1 MAQYE
6 LNLQDYWRIIRKRRW
21 VVILIFFTVFA
32 TTWVYTTLQ
41 PEVYQVRTTA
51 KYEEEKTMGDLWRE
65 FFTYTPGDPMLTQA
79 KVARSS
85 DVIEI
90 AAIQL
95 GLITPQV
102 NREDKA
108 RVIAS
113 LQFYIATGVEKDTNI
128 VIVDVMHSS
137 PKEAV
142 RIANAVVEAY
152 VTYNLQEKSRKAN
165 NLIKTLEE
173 RLGNEKVKLTQSE
186 EDLKAFKETNPQIMN
201 LADSLNVRLERLKSE
216 RDKLLRNYTSR
227 HPEVI
232 NLSRQIKDITKQLQS
247 VQGEITTL
255 SQLTREVE
263 IHDSLYRELKQKYE
277 SALISKAEKVSDV
290 SVVDRPVE
298 PTKPIKPNKPLS
310 RMAGFIIGLM
320 LGLVSAFVVEHLD
333 TSIGT
338 IEEIESLLQIPV
350 LGVIPH
356 LQSIAHGQGGLLNK
370 ILPRGKKDPRI
381 PQSDEIRSQLVFN
394 YSATSPITESYR
406 ILRTN
411 IISKENKIPEVARVS
426 GIRID
431 RTKGSSLAESGLA
444 TPGGHIILVT
454 STGPAEGKTITA
466 SNLAIT
472 MAQKGKRVLLVDGD
486 MRKAIVYKIFG
497 LDRGPG
503 LSDLMMGAHKFD
515 EAVRTIT
522 DTLMGGMDWD
532 VVLSTPGIDNL
543 HIITAG
549 SEVSNPSEL
558 LGSSATA
565 TLLKDLKGRYDYIIF
580 DCPPVL
586 PVTDV
591 LVLGPQADSVVLIY
605 RAGRTAKGVLVRAKD
620 QLTNVGVNVKGV
632 VLNYMTPEI
641 EVSPSYY
648 YKYYKYYSATEKK

>member
-32 TTWVYTTLQ
+32 STWVYTTLQ

-95 GLITPQV
+95 GLITSQA

-108 RVIAS
+108 GVIAS
-113 LQFYIATGVEKDTNI
+113 LQFYIATDVEKDTNI
-128 VIVDVMHSS
+128 VIVDVMHSN

-142 RIANAVVEAY
+142 QIANAVAEAY
-152 VTYNLQEKSRKAN
+152 VAYNLQEKSRKAN

-186 EDLKAFKETNPQIMN
+186 EDLKTFKETNPQIMN
-201 LADSLNVRLERLKSE
+201 LANSLNVRLERLKSE

-232 NLSRQIKDITKQLQS
+232 NLSQQIKDITKQLQS

-356 LQSIAHGQGGLLNK
+356 LPSIAHEQGGLLNK
-370 ILPRGKKDPRI
+370 ILPRGKKDQRI
-381 PQSDEIRSQLVFN
+381 SQSDEIRSQLVFN
-394 YSATSPITESYR
+394 YSSNSPITESYR

-411 IISKENKIPEVARVS
+411 VASQAKKAPEVARVS

-431 RTKGSSLAESGLA
+431 QAGGQALSSSADMIVSGS
-444 TPGGHIILVT
+444 HVILVT
-454 STGPAEGKTITA
+454 STGPGEGKTITA
-466 SNLAIT
+466 ANLAIT
-472 MAQKGKRVLLVDGD
+472 MAQKGERVLLVDAD

-497 LDRGPG
+497 LDREPG
-503 LSDLMMGAHKFD
+503 LSDLLMGTRKLD
-515 EAVRTIT
+515 DTIRTIT
-522 DTLMGGMDWD
+522 DTLMGGLDWD
-532 VVLSTPGIDNL
+532 VVLSTPGIDHL
-543 HIITAG
+543 HILTSG
-549 SEVSNPSEL
+549 SEVVNPAEL
-558 LGSSATA
+558 LGSRATA
-565 TLLKDLKGRYDYIIF
+565 SLLKELKNRYDHIIF
-580 DCPPVL
+580 DCPPIL

-591 LVLGPQADSVVLIY
+591 LILGPHSDSVVMIY
-605 RAGRTAKGVLVRAKD
+605 RAGWTAKGVLLRAKD
-620 QLTNVGVNVKGV
+620 QLTNANIHVKGI
-632 VLNYMTPEI
+632 VLNHTTPEI
-641 EVSPSYY
+641 EVSSNYY
-648 YKYYKYYSATEKK
+648 YHYYQYESGEKK